1 MAGEETDSGRIVK
14 IEQTLQ
20 TLQQS
25 LQQITESLAL
35 LTTNN
40 NQNRKEQANQ
50 EALNRNNQPPL
61 VQFIRNQQPI
71 QRPPP
76 IINAYDRIRMQEQE
90 RNSEDSDLEEDDGD
104 EGARGRPGLRRDA
117 HDFDYRQRAKDV
129 PSFSGSM
136 NIEGFL
142 DWMNELENFFQF
154 YDIPGNKRVTLVAY
168 KLKGGAQAWW
178 KNLQTT

>member
-76 IINAYDRIRMQEQE
+76 IINAYDRIRMQE
-90 RNSEDSDLEEDDGD
+90 
-104 EGARGRPGLRRDA
+104 
-117 HDFDYRQRAKDV
+117 
-129 PSFSGSM
+129 
-136 NIEGFL
+136 
-142 DWMNELENFFQF
+142 
-154 YDIPGNKRVTLVAY
+154 
-168 KLKGGAQAWW
+168 
-178 KNLQTT
+178 